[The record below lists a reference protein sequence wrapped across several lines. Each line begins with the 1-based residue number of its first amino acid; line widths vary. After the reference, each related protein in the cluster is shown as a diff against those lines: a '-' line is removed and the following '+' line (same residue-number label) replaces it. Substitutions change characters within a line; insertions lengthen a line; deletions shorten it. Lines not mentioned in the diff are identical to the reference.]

1 MMTYV
6 NTVLVSSKNTAVKT
20 SLEGLQPGN
29 IIFENVDYVDTESDP
44 NKRYEVTGTTE
55 DRIRIGVV
63 TNRKT
68 LSAVDKETGEVTEIP
83 VIKWSNIIP
92 RDSIKSFN
100 KGTYEANTQD
110 TITIAFPADGS
121 DIANFFKLGNKRIVV
136 RIQYKDLPTRYRKW
150 SETYEY
156 VTKEGE
162 TMTEIV
168 KNIAIQINSQHKR
181 ARIKASASTTT
192 LTLTA
197 LEYTDDNRVDTIN
210 WNETV
215 RFTANVWYTDP
226 TAAAFASK
234 NKYFVPGLTITKTPG
249 DIYQASAKL
258 VRDRESI
265 AMGYEGI
272 LNRGEGT
279 WPIIKPDMMTD
290 LDVHYDYVTLE
301 YENMYRTA
309 DDLFRK
315 AKQSVE
321 LYGTTAQ
328 LTNATTILEAFV
340 SPKVA
345 AAGDEGE

>member
-1 MMTYV
+1 MITYV

-20 SLEGLQPGN
+20 ALTGLQPGN
-29 IIFENVDYVDTESDP
+29 IVFENVDATDAA
-44 NKRYEVTGTTE
+44 KRYTVTGTTE
-55 DRIRIGVV
+55 DRIRVGVV
-63 TNRKT
+63 TNQKT
-68 LSAVDKETGEVTEIP
+68 FGSVNKETGEVSEIP
-83 VIKWSNIIP
+83 VIKWSNVIT
-92 RDSIKSFN
+92 RDSVKSFN
-100 KGTYEANTQD
+100 QGTYDDNTQD
-110 TITIAFPADGS
+110 TITIAFPADGQ
-121 DIANFFKLGNKRIVV
+121 DIANFFKLGNKRIVI

-162 TMTEIV
+162 NMASIV

-181 ARIKASASTTT
+181 ARIKASAATTN

-197 LEYTDDNRVDTIN
+197 LEYTDDNRVDTLN

-234 NKYFVPGLTITKTPG
+234 NKYFIPGLEITKTPG
-249 DIYQASAKL
+249 KIYQAYSKL

-279 WPIIKPDMMTD
+279 FPIIKPDMMTD
-290 LDVHYDYVTLE
+290 LDVHYDYATLE
-301 YENMYRTA
+301 FETMYRSA

-315 AKQSVE
+315 TKQCVE

-328 LTNATTILEAFV
+328 LAGATAILKAFAE
-340 SPKVA
+340 PKA
-345 AAGDEGE
+345 AADEGGE

>member
-6 NTVLVSSKNTAVKT
+6 NTVLVSSKNTEVKT

-29 IIFENVDYVDTESDP
+29 IIFENVDYVDSEEESNP

-92 RDSIKSFN
+92 RDSIKSYDQ
-100 KGTYEANTQD
+100 GTYAPNTQD
-110 TITIAFPADGS
+110 KIDITFPTSG
-121 DIANFFKLGNKRIVV
+121 DIVNFFALGNKRIVI
-136 RIQYKDLPTRYRKW
+136 RLQYKDLPARYRKW

-156 VTKEGE
+156 VTKVGD
-162 TMTEIV
+162 TINDIV
-168 KNIAIQINSQHKR
+168 RNIAIQINSQHKR
-181 ARIKASASTTT
+181 ARIKASAASNV
-192 LTLTA
+192 LTLEA
-197 LEYTDDNRVDTIN
+197 LQYTDDNKVDTIN

-226 TAAAFASK
+226 TAAAFASR
-234 NKYFVPGLTITKTPG
+234 NKYFIPDLTIKKTPG
-249 DIYQASAKL
+249 EIYQAYSKL

-290 LDVHYDYVTLE
+290 LDVHYDYFTLE

-321 LYGTTAQ
+321 IYGTNGST
-328 LTNATTILEAFV
+328 TGIKTILDAFT
-340 SPKVA
+340 SPKA
-345 AAGDEGE
+345 